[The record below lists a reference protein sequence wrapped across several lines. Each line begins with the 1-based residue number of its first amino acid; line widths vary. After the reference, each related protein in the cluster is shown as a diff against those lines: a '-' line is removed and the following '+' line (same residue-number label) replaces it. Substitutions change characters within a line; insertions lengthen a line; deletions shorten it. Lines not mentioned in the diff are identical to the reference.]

1 MRVTIVQVAMLTLLG
16 TSPGLVTPSGASGGL
31 DDALYLVFE
40 ISPDGSPQP
49 VFSAPVELRAPRGGR
64 RPRALARSTR
74 SHAAVSVQLHDDAGA
89 LVFEETQQ
97 LPRWLRSESPGAA
110 LGDGTFA
117 IESHPVPD
125 PANAFAV
132 RIPIVPGAR
141 LSLHSELMRQ
151 PMNFRLDDLT
161 SGARSARPSIP
172 AVTPLVQSGDPGNR
186 LDLLVL
192 GEGYTSAQRSQ
203 FDTAAANLMN
213 GFFDTTPLQEYRNYI
228 NVSTLFVP
236 SNEPGADQPG
246 YDAACAEFTRVQSC
260 CGDATAFGMT
270 SVGVDTA
277 FDATFCS
284 FNFQRALTVDFAKVY
299 AAAAAEPNWDMIIV
313 IVNSSTYGGTGGGIT
328 VVSTSGPG
336 TDDVARLV
344 TQHELGHSFALLADE
359 YEEAYPDYPDCSDVD
374 PNLAP
379 CEANVTDQTNR
390 ALVKW
395 QRWINAM
402 QPIPSFDPPPIATA
416 AGLWPGARYMSAG
429 KYRQGYSCLMRSLG
443 SPFCDVAAEA
453 FAIRFY
459 QAGWGTPWNGIDK
472 IEPGSE
478 SPPPGWVNLPEVGG
492 TFSVTVV
499 GPQSGPDLRTDWYV
513 DAILATS
520 ASVQS
525 GGRASHSLTTTP
537 GTHTVELRVTDMSP
551 IIHETIRG
559 TLMSTRVW
567 NVTVGPTGSA
577 ICGDADG
584 SGSVTVT
591 DGVQT
596 LRAAAEL
603 SSVCVPTRCDLDG
616 NGTISV
622 TDGVNVLRAAA
633 GLPFPANCPR

>member
-1 MRVTIVQVAMLTLLG
+1 MRVTIVRVAMLTLLG

-40 ISPDGSPQP
+40 ISPDGSARP

-64 RPRALARSTR
+64 RPRAFAHPTR
-74 SHAAVSVQLHDDAGA
+74 SHTVVSVQLHDDAGA

-97 LPRWLRSESPGAA
+97 LPRWLRSESPGAV

-117 IESHPVPD
+117 IESHPVSEPVT
-125 PANAFAV
+125 AFAV
-132 RIPIVPGAR
+132 RIPIVPDAR
-141 LSLHSELMRQ
+141 LSLHSELMRR
-151 PMNFRLDDLT
+151 PMDFRLDDLT

-172 AVTPLVQSGDPGNR
+172 AAIPLVQSGDPGNR
-186 LDLLVL
+186 LDLLIL

-203 FDTAAANLMN
+203 FDTDVASLMN
-213 GFFDTTPLQEYRNYI
+213 GFFDITPLQEYRNYI

-246 YDAACAEFTRVQSC
+246 YDAACAEFTRAQSC

-270 SVGVDTA
+270 PVNVDTA

-284 FNFQRALTVDFAKVY
+284 FNTQRALTVDFAKVL

-313 IVNSSTYGGTGGGIT
+313 IVNSSTYGATGGGIT
-328 VVSTSGPG
+328 VVSTNDFQ
-336 TDDVARLV
+336 TDVV
-344 TQHELGHSFALLADE
+344 EHELGHSFALLADE
-359 YEEAYPDYPDCSDVD
+359 YEDPDPSYPDCSDVD
-374 PNLAP
+374 PALAP
-379 CEANVTDQTNR
+379 CEPNVTDQTSR

-395 QRWINAM
+395 QRWIKAM

-429 KYRQGYSCLMRSLG
+429 KYRQGYSCLMRFLG

-459 QAGWGTPWNGIDK
+459 QGGWGTPENGIDNV
-472 IEPGSE
+472 EPGSE
-478 SPPPGWVNLPEVGG
+478 SPPPGPVNLPEVGG
-492 TFSVTVV
+492 TFSVTVA

-525 GGRASHSLTTTP
+525 GDRASHSLTTTP

-577 ICGDADG
+577 ICSDADG